1 MLETLV
7 NHNDHHNAPL
17 YNEKLQQAVSRVMAK
32 TEEEERNAKHN
43 ADNVTMDTFYQPPVT
58 TYTQRNI
65 SNITD
70 ERNISSEF
78 LAEPI
83 KGFKGLTLQSTI
95 SNFA

>member
-17 YNEKLQQAVSRVMAK
+17 YNEKLQK

-43 ADNVTMDTFYQPPVT
+43 ADNVNMDTFYQPPVT